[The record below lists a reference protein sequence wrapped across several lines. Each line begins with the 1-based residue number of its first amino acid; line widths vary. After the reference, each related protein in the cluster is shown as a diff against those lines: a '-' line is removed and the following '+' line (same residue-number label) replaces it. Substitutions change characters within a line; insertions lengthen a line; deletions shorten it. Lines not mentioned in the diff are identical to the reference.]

1 MDAARR
7 ARPDRRF
14 RAALVRQDR
23 DPRRAFHPVA
33 RHRAQ
38 QVLLLA
44 PALRLSQ
51 RAQRLGSPRFLARR
65 VGEAGHP
72 RFLSPASAGRLPAVD
87 VHDARRRHRGGQ
99 PVERL
104 AGVEPGGAAAQ
115 VERQNVAERDGL
127 PTAARAASTLA
138 YRRFLHQH
146 LGYVLL
152 PVQRAGWLQP
162 FDCALG
168 LARGDEGGRHRDHSP
183 SREGEI
189 PGCQTAPHLRQRAAV
204 PRQGLQGIH
213 PYLGG

>member
-1 MDAARR
+1 MRR
-7 ARPDRRF
+7 WSDKTEIHAGRF
-14 RAALVRQDR
+14 IQWLGIA
-23 DPRRAFHPVA
+23 P
-33 RHRAQ
+33 Q

-189 PGCQTAPHLRQRAAV
+189 PRMPDRASSPTTGRSSS
-204 PRQGLQGIH
+204 PRTSRNSSVSRG
-213 PYLGG
+213 